1 MIASK
6 TRWRAAEAASPRR
19 RFARALDLR
28 SEAPCGNIPAPPAV
42 TAVMSVPFL
51 FRLAA
56 NAAFWRGRAG
66 DPVGSYYATMLPATL
81 RSEVEVDR
89 DLDPY
94 GDRLVVAQGRLE
106 HPLLHS
112 LDRGVVQP
120 RHAPHHLDVLDPTV
134 LAHQHVEDHLALD
147 LRFPRELR
155 VGGRRRGDGSRRVL
169 VVDELALRG
178 QVVDRDVDR
187 VLPRP

>member
-42 TAVMSVPFL
+42 RAVMSVPFL

-66 DPVGSYYATMLPATL
+66 DPVLTTLPCCRRPFDQKWKSTGTSTHTAT
-81 RSEVEVDR
+81 
-89 DLDPY
+89 
-94 GDRLVVAQGRLE
+94 GF
-106 HPLLHS
+106 LLLKAGLH
-112 LDRGVVQP
+112 
-120 RHAPHHLDVLDPTV
+120 
-134 LAHQHVEDHLALD
+134 
-147 LRFPRELR
+147 
-155 VGGRRRGDGSRRVL
+155 
-169 VVDELALRG
+169 
-178 QVVDRDVDR
+178 
-187 VLPRP
+187 